1 MPAAPRPV
9 KTTKTATNETA
20 KTAAPAPKVT
30 KKETKPAPAP
40 KATTTATEPVA
51 TTTSAVET
59 PAENVVAP
67 VDIVASLEQDF
78 ANAIA
83 AVARMSADITK
94 LKAELRAYHA
104 RAVREVKAASKAK
117 GRRTKAKTGD
127 RPASGFVK
135 PTLISNE
142 LASFLG
148 VKAGTEMARTE
159 VTKALHTYIQS
170 HQLKNKENGRI
181 IEADSALSKLL
192 KLQKGEQLTYFNL
205 QKYMTPHFAKHTAT
219 A

>member
-1 MPAAPRPV
+1 MPARPV
-9 KTTKTATNETA
+9 KSSKPATSEPAA
-20 KTAAPAPKVT
+20 KTAAPAKAV
-30 KKETKPAPAP
+30 KKEAKPAAAAP
-40 KATTTATEPVA
+40 EVVAETAAP
-51 TTTSAVET
+51 
-59 PAENVVAP
+59 ENVVA
-67 VDIVASLEQDF
+67 DSSASLEQEF
-78 ANAIA
+78 STVLATL
-83 AVARMSADITK
+83 ARLSAELTK
-94 LKAELRAYHA
+94 VKSDLRAYHA
-104 RAVREVKAASKAK
+104 RATREIKIATKSK
-117 GRRTKAKTGD
+117 GRRNKVKSGD

-159 VTKALHTYIQS
+159 VTKALHTYIQN
-170 HQLKNKENGRI
+170 HKLKNKDNGRI
-181 IEADSALSKLL
+181 IEADGALSKLL

>member
-1 MPAAPRPV
+1 MPAPRSV
-9 KTTKTATNETA
+9 IK
-20 KTAAPAPKVT
+20 
-30 KKETKPAPAP
+30 TKPAAKAAKKDTKSAATPA
-40 KATTTATEPVA
+40 KAVEPVA
-51 TTTSAVET
+51 APVKAAE
-59 PAENVVAP
+59 PAAAENVVTTA
-67 VDIVASLEQDF
+67 DTIASLEQDF

-83 AVARMSADITK
+83 AMARISSEMTK
-94 LKAELRAYHA
+94 LKADLRAYHA
-104 RAVREVKAASKAK
+104 RSIREVKAAAKAK

-142 LASFLG
+142 LAAFLG

-170 HQLKNKENGRI
+170 HQLKNKDNGRI

-192 KLQKGEQLTYFNL
+192 KLQKGEELTYFNL
-205 QKYMTPHFAKHTAT
+205 QKYMTPHFAKHNAT

>member
-1 MPAAPRPV
+1 MPAPRSV
-9 KTTKTATNETA
+9 IK
-20 KTAAPAPKVT
+20 
-30 KKETKPAPAP
+30 TKPAAKAAKKDTKSAAAP
-40 KATTTATEPVA
+40 VKEAEPVKA
-51 TTTSAVET
+51 APVKAAE
-59 PAENVVAP
+59 PAAAENVVTTA
-67 VDIVASLEQDF
+67 DTIASLEQDF

-83 AVARMSADITK
+83 AMARISSDMTK
-94 LKAELRAYHA
+94 LKADLRAYHA
-104 RAVREVKAASKAK
+104 RAIREVKAAAKAK

-142 LASFLG
+142 LAAFLG

-170 HQLKNKENGRI
+170 HQLKNKDNGRI

-192 KLQKGEQLTYFNL
+192 KLQKGEELTYFNL
-205 QKYMTPHFAKHTAT
+205 QKYMTPHFAKHTAS

>member
-1 MPAAPRPV
+1 MPAPARPV
-9 KTTKTATNETA
+9 KNTKPESAA
-20 KTAAPAPKVT
+20 KSAAPAKAIKKESKPVAAAPKVA
-30 KKETKPAPAP
+30 ETVAA
-40 KATTTATEPVA
+40 PVA
-51 TTTSAVET
+51 ET
-59 PAENVVAP
+59 AAAENVVTTA
-67 VDIVASLEQDF
+67 DTIVALEQDF

-83 AVARMSADITK
+83 ALARISADITK
-94 LKAELRAYHA
+94 LKTDLRAYHS
-104 RAVREVKAASKAK
+104 RAVREVKAAAKAK
-117 GRRTKAKTGD
+117 GRRTKVKSGD

-142 LASFLG
+142 LAGFLG
-148 VKAGTEMARTE
+148 VKPGTEMARTE
-159 VTKALHTYIQS
+159 VTKALHTYIQE

>member
-1 MPAAPRPV
+1 MPAPRSAI
-9 KTTKTATNETA
+9 K
-20 KTAAPAPKVT
+20 
-30 KKETKPAPAP
+30 TKPAAKAAKKDTKSAATPA
-40 KATTTATEPVA
+40 KAVEPVA
-51 TTTSAVET
+51 APVKAAELA
-59 PAENVVAP
+59 AENVVTTA
-67 VDIVASLEQDF
+67 DTIASLEQDF

-83 AVARMSADITK
+83 AMARISSEMTK
-94 LKAELRAYHA
+94 LKADLRAYHA
-104 RAVREVKAASKAK
+104 RAVREVKAAAKAK

-142 LASFLG
+142 LAAFLG

-170 HQLKNKENGRI
+170 HQLKNKDNGRI

-192 KLQKGEQLTYFNL
+192 KLQKGEELTYFNL
-205 QKYMTPHFAKHTAT
+205 QKYMTPHFAKHNAT